1 MCFAPFGEPDLQD
14 PTQVS
19 ATTPDWSREQISRFW
34 DPAPKLLRAIR
45 RYQAARAKGGVW
57 GGLVSKYWVLVH
69 RFWSLITQSEIHL
82 NMAIEG
88 GLRLPHPTGIIVHSS
103 ARIGPNCQ
111 LMHQVTLAG
120 TVVLE
125 GHVDVGAG
133 AKLIGPLFV
142 GRDAE
147 IGANAVVTTNV
158 PAGAVVGGVPARLLK
173 MKPGYEVPAQGKA
186 QTRH

>member
-1 MCFAPFGEPDLQD
+1 MQD
-14 PTQVS
+14 NTQVS
-19 ATTPDWSREQISRFW
+19 ATVPDWSRENISRFW

-45 RYQAARAKGGVW
+45 RYQAARAKNGALGN
-57 GGLVSKYWVLVH
+57 LTAKYWVLVH
-69 RFWSLITQSEIHL
+69 RFWSLMTQSEIHL
-82 NMAIEG
+82 NMDIAG

-103 ARIGPNCQ
+103 SQIGPNCQ

-120 TVVLE
+120 KVVLE

-133 AKLIGPLFV
+133 AKLIGPLKV

-147 IGANAVVTTNV
+147 IGANAVVTKDV
-158 PAGAVVGGVPARLLK
+158 PAGAVVGGVPARVIK
-173 MKPGYEVPAQGKA
+173 MKPGYVALQQSRA